1 MLPAAPLVLGIGIL
15 NPVFDH
21 QVFAVGGLTLSMGW
35 ITFISVC
42 LKCLLTV
49 FAALLLIATTGMN
62 NLAAALRMLR
72 IPKLFVLQL
81 LLTYR
86 YISVLLEEVSLI
98 WRAYSLRA
106 PGQKGINWKVWGPLI
121 GQLILRTF
129 DRAQRVYQAMCL
141 RGFTGEY
148 NTGSQKRLTLWDLA
162 IWPAGAYFHPGENL
176 QHSRINRFIIDRS
189 DLMSHHMTE
198 VKDIHYVYPD
208 GHKAINGISFRIH
221 HGESVGIIGA
231 NRAGK
236 STLLMLLMGVLLPSQ
251 GEVRVGDIL
260 VTKETLPFIRQR
272 MGMVFQNPD
281 DQLFMTTV
289 YDDVAFGPRN
299 YKLAENEV
307 EKRVQKALE
316 MVGILHLKD
325 RAPFKLSGGENAL
338 RPLLPSCP
346 CSRIF
351 C

>member
-1 MLPAAPLVLGIGIL
+1 MSNMINTIFYLRLLYYLACLVSVVHWLYPLLKLLTTVIYLIVVVSFDKYEVAGLLPFLFFPVLIINLAELPLVPLVKRMLPAAPLVLGIGIL

-162 IWPAGAYFHPGENL
+162 YLAGWSLFFTLA
-176 QHSRINRFIIDRS
+176 RIYNIPELTGS
-189 DLMSHHMTE
+189 
-198 VKDIHYVYPD
+198 
-208 GHKAINGISFRIH
+208 
-221 HGESVGIIGA
+221 
-231 NRAGK
+231 
-236 STLLMLLMGVLLPSQ
+236 LLTGV
-251 GEVRVGDIL
+251 I
-260 VTKETLPFIRQR
+260 
-272 MGMVFQNPD
+272 
-281 DQLFMTTV
+281 
-289 YDDVAFGPRN
+289 
-299 YKLAENEV
+299 
-307 EKRVQKALE
+307 
-316 MVGILHLKD
+316 
-325 RAPFKLSGGENAL
+325 
-338 RPLLPSCP
+338 
-346 CSRIF
+346 
-351 C
+351 